1 MISGVSIA
9 ETTRAKKAFKESLT
23 KQLDGERVC
32 MQVGVYVNV
41 VCNCCKH
48 ASLSNIFVEQALHQ
62 SVIT

>member
-41 VCNCCKH
+41 VCNCCKQ
-48 ASLSNIFVEQALHQ
+48 AYQISLLNRLY
-62 SVIT
+62 TNL